1 VVQPR
6 QAREAV
12 PVNSGEEGLFID
24 FGHNHPFAAGRL
36 AIGADDSIHLERMV
50 YQRKL
55 SDASRKGRQP

>member
-1 VVQPR
+1 VKPCPFI
-6 QAREAV
+6 
-12 PVNSGEEGLFID
+12 PVKRGLFID